1 MIYNNVVERPYDG
14 FNLLLWL
21 CLGYGLPPALAFLAA
36 CLPHAPAACTPPL
49 TKCWQSTMPQSNDC
63 CSLCHT
69 NTYTHAQPLLA
80 AASTP
85 CLLLPSPFPHSLSLS
100 RHFWQFVQNQSSA
113 TNAMQQQEQ
122 LTRHNC
128 HIRQRQQRRRRRRRD
143 VDVSANDDARLLQKS
158 TPKKCSITK
167 RSHEPIQVRAYVM
180 LVLLLA
186 SCRERGYDATIETK
200 KRIGGAV
207 RKGMERFGIWH
218 TALPDCATR
227 GAPSVGAATH
237 QTICMRCDSTGRD
250 FVAQIK

>member
-1 MIYNNVVERPYDG
+1 MPGLRLATCAR
-14 FNLLLWL
+14 FSR
-21 CLGYGLPPALAFLAA
+21 CLLAA
-36 CLPHAPAACTPPL
+36 CPCCLYTPLNQVLAINNAAIQRLLLALPHT
-49 TKCWQSTMPQSNDC
+49 
-63 CSLCHT
+63 H
-69 NTYTHAQPLLA
+69 THAQPLLA

-167 RSHEPIQVRAYVM
+167 KSHEPIQVRAYVM